1 MREIFLYEGW
11 VISSEKTT
19 DKSACGSVALEIHNA
34 VTTLFVE
41 AGWSLRNFLHKK

>member
-19 DKSACGSVALEIHNA
+19 DKSACGSMALEIHNA
-34 VTTLFVE
+34 VKTLVTE
-41 AGWSLRNFLHKK
+41 AGWFLRNFPHKK